1 MINSRAV
8 LYLALATGPI
18 LIPACFPD
26 SDKNEGPEQVR
37 LAISVIPDDV
47 QCVRVKAVGPG
58 RTVIKEIDAEPGQ
71 PMQKSFH
78 GLPLGTVVFSA
89 DAFFGSC
96 EAVTGT
102 TPPQWVSDEKPVSVI
117 LGRLA
122 TVTLTMVRNGRA
134 KVGVDFTDEPLC
146 SAPGTACLSD
156 AECCSKDCTRNVC
169 RSATD
174 AGTGTAHD

>member
-1 MINSRAV
+1 MIHSRTV
-8 LYLALATGPI
+8 LYLALATGPVFI
-18 LIPACFPD
+18 AACFP
-26 SDKNEGPEQVR
+26 SANRNEGPEQVR

-58 RTVIKEIDAEPGQ
+58 RTVIKEIDAEPGL
-71 PMQKSFH
+71 PLQKSFH
-78 GLPLGTVVFSA
+78 ALPLGTVVFSA
-89 DAFFGSC
+89 DAFMGSC
-96 EAVTGT
+96 EVVSAT

-156 AECCSKDCTRNVC
+156 AECCSKDCTRNMC
-169 RSATD
+169 RTSSD
-174 AGTGTAHD
+174 ASTSDAHD